1 MNAAVK
7 SENAKPQG
15 CTNFKLRQLMRQ
27 VAQHYDVE
35 LARTGMKTTQYSLLS
50 HVFKLGPIRPVDLAQ
65 AMRLDASTLTRNLRP
80 LIDQGWLMQGEGA
93 DARSRLVTI
102 TPAGRDKRAEAQRH
116 WKVAQEAL
124 NRTLGVERVLAIHAL
139 VDDSLALLGAA
150 NEGAATQR
158 EGAFR
163 D

>member
-7 SENAKPQG
+7 PETAKPQG
-15 CTNFKLRQLMRQ
+15 CTNFKLRQLLRS
-27 VAQHYDVE
+27 VASRYDAE
-35 LARTGMKTTQYSLLS
+35 LGKTGLKTTQYSLLS

-80 LIDQGWLMQGEGA
+80 MIDQGWLVQGEGA
-93 DARSRLVTI
+93 DARSRLITI

-116 WKVAQEAL
+116 WKVAQDGL
-124 NRTLGVERVLAIHAL
+124 NRTLGAERVLAIHAL
-139 VDDSLALLGAA
+139 VDDSLALLSAEPDGASH
-150 NEGAATQR
+150 
-158 EGAFR
+158 